1 MRIHGLSLQC
11 LMLGHDDR
19 IGRSS
24 GRMYLECAECG
35 RETRGWD
42 LADGAAKKAAP
53 PVTPRAAPHG
63 MRWMWS
69 FMTRGRFDG
78 AGLR

>member
-1 MRIHGLSLQC
+1 MHKLSLRC

-19 IGRSS
+19 IRRSS
-24 GRMYLECAECG
+24 GHVYLECAECG
-35 RETRGWD
+35 RETRGWN
-42 LADGAAKKAAP
+42 LADGAATEARRA
-53 PVTPRAAPHG
+53 VSPRAASHG

-69 FMTRGRFDG
+69 YMTRGRFDG